1 MHPILQ
7 NRIAF
12 NRMRTTKPSPL
23 PQHMCI
29 TSTNLLNSRFL
40 YQIRVSYDGQRD
52 DEPNHHHNTCASQAQ
67 PISSFPLSSDEQDTT
82 DATNPLNATIELT
95 IFIQS
100 IPYHEINATHAHAP
114 IVQKKNNIT
123 NRQHTHY
130 QPDRNHE

>member
-1 MHPILQ
+1 MHT
-7 NRIAF
+7 NRPCK
-12 NRMRTTKPSPL
+12 RRTKPLIAITIAPIVQKKNNITNR
-23 PQHMCI
+23 QHTHYQPDRNHEAI
-29 TSTNLLNSRFL
+29 TIPTH
-40 YQIRVSYDGQRD
+40 ID
-52 DEPNHHHNTCASQAQ
+52 HNTCASQAQ